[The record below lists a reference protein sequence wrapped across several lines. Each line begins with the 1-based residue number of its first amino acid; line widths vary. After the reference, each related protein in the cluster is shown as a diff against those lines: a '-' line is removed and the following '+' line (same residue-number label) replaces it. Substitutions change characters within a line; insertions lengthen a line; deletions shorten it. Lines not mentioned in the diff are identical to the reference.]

1 MTHEL
6 RLVSGRKLQIEEIG
20 KIISGAVAAKAFK
33 YYTQFSSDTIR
44 IPIHYQHIGANG
56 FYVRNKQT
64 FDTLVSIFSK
74 YKLDVGKYIKHTVLA
89 NKLRFADSKKLLDIN
104 IIREYANDVQVQTQR
119 KHIYD
124 RLLSTARFIAQYCVD
139 NGILN
144 VADCFKDMIRKR
156 TLATYYMTGKISKH
170 YLSAIHNFPAIVDKL
185 DAISKG
191 ELAPIAA
198 QYEKLNNDTLDA
210 MVQEHGFVFKV
221 LTLTNEMID
230 DLYSRSVS
238 SSCVVTT
245 MLS

>member
-1 MTHEL
+1 M
-6 RLVSGRKLQIEEIG
+6 
-20 KIISGAVAAKAFK
+20 
-33 YYTQFSSDTIR
+33 
-44 IPIHYQHIGANG
+44 IH
-56 FYVRNKQT
+56 
-64 FDTLVSIFSK
+64 
-74 YKLDVGKYIKHTVLA
+74 
-89 NKLRFADSKKLLDIN
+89 
-104 IIREYANDVQVQTQR
+104 
-119 KHIYD
+119 
-124 RLLSTARFIAQYCVD
+124 
-139 NGILN
+139 
-144 VADCFKDMIRKR
+144 KR